1 MKHSLSQRE
10 RFFKVDLVMWTKNSA
25 QFLPITLKRI
35 DEVIP
40 CEFVN
45 QKIIV
50 DDHSHDNT
58 VYIARDFGWNVFL
71 NPKTGI
77 PSGANEALRHV
88 KSKFF
93 ISVEHDV
100 ILAKNWWEKIP
111 PYMSDPTVAVAQGV
125 RVATNQI
132 LRVFDMIRVNS
143 KEPYRCI
150 DQNIYNTR
158 AIRSL
163 GGFPN
168 VPRATDLALQENVFK
183 SGFRWVTDKTI
194 VSLHMRGG
202 VWQEGKHIFEMTRR
216 NPRMDEVMVKKHFR
230 NLILSPF
237 YGLKLAKR
245 EKMPLLILAN
255 VYLRIMKLRGSIY
268 ANAAYKR

>member
-1 MKHSLSQRE
+1 MEIL
-10 RFFKVDLVMWTKNSA
+10 VDLVMWARNSER
-25 QFLPITLKRI
+25 TLEPVLRRI
-35 DEVIP
+35 EEVIP
-40 CEFVN
+40 NENIN
-45 QKIIV
+45 QKIFV
-50 DDHSHDNT
+50 DYRSEDGTTNIARKYGWT
-58 VYIARDFGWNVFL
+58 VYEA
-71 NPKTGI
+71 KEMGI
-77 PSGANEALRHV
+77 GSAANEALRHV
-88 KSKFF
+88 KTKFF
-93 ISVEHDV
+93 VSVEHDV

-111 PYMSDPTVAVAQGV
+111 PYLSDPTVAVAQGV
-125 RVATNQI
+125 RVATNRI
-132 LRVFDMIRVNS
+132 LGVFDMIRVNS
-143 KEPYRCI
+143 KEPYLCI

-168 VPRATDLALQENVFK
+168 VPLATDLALQENVFK
-183 SGFRWVTDKTI
+183 SGFRWVTDKTV
-194 VSLHMRGG
+194 VSLHMRRG